1 MGYLQRCTTRQN
13 GQREWFPNRKCFG
26 GVFLWPQWNTVRYFF
41 VIFSNNSDAHIR
53 QTMDDWCI
61 GCNCLKKRNIDKV
74 VWQSSF
80 FLLLSWNVFFLP
92 NGSCNSQTDDPFW
105 LFTVKLVVY
114 GSSGNN
120 KKMYSVLIPMSQQ
133 TFPFSKIKK
142 TSLINSWAL
151 DGWRYLWFLHFKYG
165 SGEVER
171 ERQKRRI
178 WTRSYIYNEPTNE
191 RASRSSSSVSS
202 G

>member
-80 FLLLSWNVFFLP
+80 FFFCCCLEMFFSCQTGRAIVRQTIRFDYLRSNLLCMAVQVIIRKCTRCYDPNVP
-92 NGSCNSQTDDPFW
+92 ANIS
-105 LFTVKLVVY
+105 LFK
-114 GSSGNN
+114 N
-120 KKMYSVLIPMSQQ
+120 KKNVTDKL
-133 TFPFSKIKK
+133 
-142 TSLINSWAL
+142 L
-151 DGWRYLWFLHFKYG
+151 G
-165 SGEVER
+165 SGRMAVPLISSFQIRVRRSR
-171 ERQKRRI
+171 ERKTKTTNMDAQLYIQWADKRTCLSFI
-178 WTRSYIYNEPTNE
+178 
-191 RASRSSSSVSS
+191 
-202 G
+202 